1 MCYKRF
7 LYCIISNHFFSKLFD
22 LNCII
27 TAKKKHRVVW
37 VILVIE
43 LIFEVLIRPSDYGR
57 LVQSDKAYT
66 PSTARFI
73 SQMYI
78 IGEAVALATFIPEIG
93 CLQDTYNVCSNRSL
107 FGPLNQVRAT
117 VLAVLGPSSFKSL
130 YGRFFMGLMALRFFG
145 VVRHWKQMLI
155 NQTFH
160 PTKREGLEKWV
171 IPYDPKRWGNKKLD
185 VSVLLLVPVHFD
197 MVL

>member
-1 MCYKRF
+1 
-7 LYCIISNHFFSKLFD
+7 
-22 LNCII
+22 
-27 TAKKKHRVVW
+27 VVW
-37 VILVIE
+37 VILLIE

-66 PSTARFI
+66 PSTARYI
-73 SQMYI
+73 NQMYI
-78 IGEAVALATFIPEIG
+78 IGEAVALATFLPEIG
-93 CLQDTYNVCSNRSL
+93 CLQDSNNVCANRSF
-107 FGPLNQVRAT
+107 FGPVTQVTAT
-117 VLAVLGPSSFKSL
+117 VLAVLGPTQIKSV
-130 YGRFFMGLMALRFFG
+130 YGRLFMGLMALRFFG
-145 VVRHWKQMLI
+145 VIRHWKQMLI

-185 VSVLLLVPVHFD
+185 VSVLLLVPVRHN